1 MDAEKVYVFN
11 GMRFLDYIKPD
22 QFVDRLHKE
31 LNIEVQDLLPE
42 GFSAIYETLNSQYRS
57 NKKKFDK
64 IFFEEIMYGRLTHAY
79 VHRIS
84 TQIAPSKELFLK
96 RVERILERFQSTA
109 VVALRPYMTTEG
121 FYLMDVLNVTKAG
134 ATFLAGFDFT
144 ENDDTH
150 TIETAR
156 FLVGSNVT
164 RRNPQNEDI
173 PEYLLAGVEID
184 FNKRHVLIM
193 HKHTVNVQEEEEVP
207 EKVHTSSRFYK
218 FIMDRIV
225 NELGIGQQTLPLADQ
240 EGMSQMC
247 KYLVNG
253 LVSDIREDL
262 NNKTKME
269 INNFGNSSMNL
280 LKQLYP
286 TGNPITPLQ
295 QKEFEAKVSALLLGI
310 TILSQYDPEALKVKA
325 KKVGLPGYPIRIFYK
340 NANANTSSTGT
351 KRAEN
356 SIVTA
361 ETLYSLLTDFE
372 NTKYLRSWSMAWFTD
387 LDPTNEQ
394 DLDVV
399 QTVIESTKNCF
410 RINFKAR
417 RNLGKELI
425 HNVIDGLNFYRNY

>member
-11 GMRFLDYIKPD
+11 GMRFMDYIKPD

-31 LNIEVQDLLPE
+31 LDIEVQDLLPK
-42 GFSAIYETLNSQYRS
+42 GFSEIYETLNSQHRS
-57 NKKKFDK
+57 KKKKFDK
-64 IFFEEIMYGRLTHAY
+64 IFFEEIFYGRLTHAY
-79 VHRIS
+79 IHKIS
-84 TQIAPSKELFLK
+84 TKVAPSKELFLK
-96 RVERILERFQSTA
+96 RVERVLERFQSTA

-121 FYLMDVLNVTKAG
+121 FYLMDVLNVTKTG

-144 ENDDTH
+144 ENDVTG

-156 FLVGSNVT
+156 FLAGSNVI
-164 RRNPQNEDI
+164 RRNTQNEDI

-184 FNKRHVLIM
+184 FKKRHVLVM
-193 HKHTVNVQEEEEVP
+193 HKHTVNVQEEEDS
-207 EKVHTSSRFYK
+207 EKVHTSSRFYN
-218 FIMDRIV
+218 FIMDKIV
-225 NELGIGQQTLPLADQ
+225 NELGIELQTLTLKDQ

-247 KYLVNG
+247 KFLVNG
-253 LVSDIREDL
+253 LVSDIREEL
-262 NNKTKME
+262 NQKTKME
-269 INNFGNSSMNL
+269 INHFGNSSMKL
-280 LKQLYP
+280 LRQLYP
-286 TGNPITPLQ
+286 EGNPITSLQ
-295 QKEFEAKVSALLLGI
+295 QEEFEAKVSALLLGI

-325 KKVGLPGYPIRIFYK
+325 KTVGLPGYPVRIFYK

-351 KRAEN
+351 KRVEN

-387 LDPTNEQ
+387 VNPSNAQ
-394 DLDVV
+394 DLDVI

-410 RINFKAR
+410 RVNFKAR

-425 HNVIDGLNFYRNY
+425 HNVIDGLNAYRNY